1 MIINEQ
7 PDTGGKMIGR
17 NTIGDTPQIANST
30 FVHPTAVIQGN
41 VMIKENCFIG
51 PMAVIRADE
60 PDKANRVQPI
70 VIKENSNVQDGA
82 IIHSAEGKSIHIGPN
97 VSIKHGAVV
106 HGPCTIESGC
116 LIGFNAV
123 VYNAF
128 LEKEVV
134 VLHNA
139 VVEMVTIPSRKVVP
153 ANSTII
159 YPEDFSR
166 LQEYTPAIENFCRK
180 VIETY
185 KKLASEYLLK
195 SKG

>member
-1 MIINEQ
+1 MLG
-7 PDTGGKMIGR
+7 P
-17 NTIGDTPQIANST
+17 NTKGDVPQISSST
-30 FVHPTAVIQGN
+30 FVHPTAVIIGN
-41 VMIKENCFIG
+41 VIIKENCFVG

-60 PDKANRVQPI
+60 LDEEGNVQPI
-70 VIKENSNVQDGA
+70 VIKENCNIQDGV
-82 IIHSAEGKSIHIGPN
+82 IIHSAKGKSVSIGPN
-97 VSIKHGAVV
+97 VSITHGAIV
-106 HGPCTIESGC
+106 HGPCTVESGC

-128 LEKEVV
+128 LEKDVV

-139 VVEMVTIPSRKVVP
+139 VVEMVTIPSKKVVP

-166 LQEYTPAIENFCRK
+166 LQDYSPAVENFCKK
-180 VIETY
+180 VIDTY
-185 KKLASEYLLK
+185 KQLTYGYLVR

>member
-1 MIINEQ
+1 
-7 PDTGGKMIGR
+7 MIGP
-17 NTIGDTPQIANST
+17 NTNGDVPQISSSS
-30 FVHPTAVIQGN
+30 FVHPTAAIIGN
-41 VMIKENCFIG
+41 VIIKENCFVG

-60 PDKANRVQPI
+60 LDEEGNVQPI
-70 VIKENSNVQDGA
+70 VIKENCNIQDGV
-82 IIHSAEGKSIHIGPN
+82 IIHSAKGKSVNIGPN
-97 VSIKHGAVV
+97 VSITHGAIV
-106 HGPCTIESGC
+106 HGPCTVESGC

-166 LQEYTPAIENFCRK
+166 LQDYSPAVENFCKK
-180 VIETY
+180 VIDTY
-185 KKLASEYLLK
+185 KQLTYGYLVR